1 MTKAE
6 SSEFDN
12 YRGGRTLEVRTPE
25 RPASTLAY
33 LDYLPEGMAEVTV
46 FDPYKGTERRYSARP
61 LAKALGILERHLKTE
76 GYEL

>member
-1 MTKAE
+1 MRKAE
-6 SSEFDN
+6 SREFDN

-25 RPASTLAY
+25 RSSTTLAY

-46 FDPYKGTERRYSARP
+46 FNPYKGTERRYAARP
-61 LAKALGILERHLKTE
+61 LAKAQGILERHLKAE